1 MPQLKEKIL
10 FLWKKPNMKKD
21 IGRQFHWRK
30 HYKKSRFRK
39 SITRD
44 IYNRIIYYE
53 PWAIEWVL

>member
-1 MPQLKEKIL
+1 MS
-10 FLWKKPNMKKD
+10 KD
-21 IGRQFHWRK
+21 IGRCFHWRK

-44 IYNRIIYYE
+44 IHNRIIYYE